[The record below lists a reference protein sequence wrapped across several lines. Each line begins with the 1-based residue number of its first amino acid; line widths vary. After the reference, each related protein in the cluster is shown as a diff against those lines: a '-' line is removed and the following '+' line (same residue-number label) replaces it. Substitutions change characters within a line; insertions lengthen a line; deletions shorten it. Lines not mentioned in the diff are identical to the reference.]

1 MSHMNR
7 KSYIL
12 TRPVRV
18 EVFALYNVS
27 LINEQTYHIIRFYT
41 EVGEIFI

>member
-7 KSYIL
+7 KPYIL
-12 TRPVRV
+12 TRPVWV
-18 EVFALYNVS
+18 EVFALHNVS
-27 LINEQTYHIIRFYT
+27 LISEQTYHIIYT